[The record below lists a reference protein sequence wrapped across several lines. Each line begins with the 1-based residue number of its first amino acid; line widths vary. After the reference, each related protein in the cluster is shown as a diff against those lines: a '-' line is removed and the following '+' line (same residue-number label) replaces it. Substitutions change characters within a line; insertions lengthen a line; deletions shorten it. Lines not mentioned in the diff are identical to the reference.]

1 MTETTPETL
10 AAEENSHFLAILT
23 DFGELLRGD
32 DELPPAESKT
42 A

>member
-1 MTETTPETL
+1 MTDEEANGL

-23 DFGELLRGD
+23 DFGDMLRGD
-32 DELPPAESKT
+32 DELPPAESKN